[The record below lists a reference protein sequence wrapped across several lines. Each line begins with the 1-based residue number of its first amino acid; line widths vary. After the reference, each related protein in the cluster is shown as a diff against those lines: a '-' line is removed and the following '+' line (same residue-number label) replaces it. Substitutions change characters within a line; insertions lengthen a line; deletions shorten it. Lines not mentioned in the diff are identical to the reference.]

1 MDDLAAMF
9 SLKLNIRQGPRH
21 AKPKKVNCGGRRQP
35 WFSSLVTA
43 LQVAPHPALLRKP
56 NPSGEE
62 RSTIRSSRPSSLYER
77 TCKAMQLP
85 RRIPAHP
92 PISFGDASFV
102 SQSPAYDRSSKRQV
116 LSQSRFSSSSSL
128 SSIEPSTPPLSP
140 LIGPLPIISTEQD
153 CRISD
158 NLFPDIRDYTSQFLP
173 NFGMFLKPP
182 PLCDDLILLDK
193 FSFVDTLT
201 PQYSITT

>member
-1 MDDLAAMF
+1 MF

-21 AKPKKVNCGGRRQP
+21 AKPKKVCGDRRQP

-43 LQVAPHPALLRKP
+43 VQVAPHPALLRKP
-56 NPSGEE
+56 NRSLTQSPWEE
-62 RSTIRSSRPSSLYER
+62 RSTIRSSPPSSLYER
-77 TCKAMQLP
+77 ICKAPQLP

-92 PISFGDASFV
+92 PVAFGDVSFV
-102 SQSPAYDRSSKRQV
+102 SQSPVYDPPSKRQV

-140 LIGPLPIISTEQD
+140 LMGPLSIISTEQD
-153 CRISD
+153 CPILD
-158 NLFPDIRDYTSQFLP
+158 NLFPNICNYISRFPP
-173 NFGMFLKPP
+173 NFGTFLKPP

-193 FSFVDTLT
+193 FSFVDSLT